1 MRWKIP
7 ANARRWPSKKA
18 AAIRAR
24 LPAQTPGEASWGHQ
38 AAREDGQP
46 LLRLGAVGYSRLA
59 FRRDAIDACRRL
71 EGAERPTRWAEG
83 DCTGS
88 EPHRPRS
95 CFGGPWLWSVGRGG
109 ARPRTR
115 AFRKRGSGSVSGS
128 RLRSRNCSLVG
139 TQGYCNRLQK
149 PRVDW
154 FPLGPEAPA
163 GAVSMPDQLACE
175 GASRER
181 LLPGTE
187 SKGRGWKPRYI
198 ALARQRQ
205 RGAAPWGAMLAATT
219 RLRPPELFLGRDS
232 EVIAIDCKNLGCQR
246 APRGLLASGREAVV
260 GRR

>member
-71 EGAERPTRWAEG
+71 EGAERPTRCAEG

-139 TQGYCNRLQK
+139 T
-149 PRVDW
+149 P
-154 FPLGPEAPA
+154 
-163 GAVSMPDQLACE
+163 
-175 GASRER
+175 R
-181 LLPGTE
+181 LLQSIAKTEWTGFPYVHEIEHHGLPG
-187 SKGRGWKPRYI
+187 
-198 ALARQRQ
+198 
-205 RGAAPWGAMLAATT
+205 
-219 RLRPPELFLGRDS
+219 
-232 EVIAIDCKNLGCQR
+232 
-246 APRGLLASGREAVV
+246 
-260 GRR
+260 